1 VATTLPPATT
11 PPVTAPATCPSWS
24 EPVITGRLDPKLRE
38 TSGLAASRLTPGVL
52 WAHNDSGNAPVLYAL
67 DEAGALLAELP
78 LPVVGLDWEDMAA
91 GPGPGGS
98 PYLWVADAGDNLT
111 LRPNATIYRLP
122 EPTVA
127 PGATAGT
134 LPATGLERITVA
146 YPDGPHDVETLLV
159 DPVTGD
165 AFLVGKETDQDRT
178 VPVYRL
184 PATDLNDG
192 ARVEAELVGRV
203 VGRESRGNGPTAGD
217 VSADGTLVLVSNG
230 REGFLWL
237 RDPAQP
243 LAAVFAAQPAAPCD
257 VRPGGGEAVA
267 FSVDGAHLWAVN
279 EGEEAALRR
288 FDRA

>member
-1 VATTLPPATT
+1 MATTPPPATT

-24 EPVITGRLDPKLRE
+24 EPVVTGRLDPKLRE

-52 WAHNDSGNAPVLYAL
+52 WAHNDSGNAAVLYAL
-67 DEAGALLAELP
+67 DETGALVAELP

-91 GPGPGGS
+91 GPGPDGS
-98 PYLWVADAGDNLT
+98 PYLWVADTGDNLT
-111 LRPNATIYRLP
+111 LRPNVTIYRLP

-127 PGATAGT
+127 PGAPAGT

-184 PATDLNDG
+184 PATDLGDG
-192 ARVEAELVGRV
+192 ARVDAELVGRV
-203 VGRESRGNGPTAGD
+203 VGRAEPRQRPDGGRRECRRHAGAGVQRARGLPVAPRPGAAARSRLRRAARRSVRRAAGGRRGGGVLGRRSTA
-217 VSADGTLVLVSNG
+217 VG
-230 REGFLWL
+230 RERG
-237 RDPAQP
+237 
-243 LAAVFAAQPAAPCD
+243 
-257 VRPGGGEAVA
+257 
-267 FSVDGAHLWAVN
+267 
-279 EGEEAALRR
+279 
-288 FDRA
+288 